1 MALSAQFLTGQIGGQ
16 YAFESV
22 SLPFNAR
29 LTALGGTQNNI
40 IDSDV
45 ILALQNPALSN
56 VEMNNQLS
64 INHNFHLAG
73 ISNGTVAFGKSMDTL
88 GVSFHA
94 AINYIDYGDFQA
106 SDNIGNVSGSFSAGE
121 LGLNIG
127 AGTQINE
134 RIRAGVNLKFLS
146 GNYESYNAFAVGM
159 DLGFHYQRPGSMSS
173 WALVLRNIGGELN
186 AVVDDKRSLP
196 LDLQLS
202 FSKRLE
208 HLPFRFTITG
218 HQLQQWYIRYDDPD
232 RDIQV
237 NLLGETQEISGFSRN
252 LDNLFRHLIFSGE
265 FLIGSREQFRMR
277 FAYNHLR
284 KQEMRLTDFR
294 SLAGFSFGL
303 GFNIKKIKFDYGVG
317 YYHLAG
323 ATNHLSLRLNMDRIF
338 NKI

>member
-1 MALSAQFLTGQIGGQ
+1 MALSAHYLTGQIGGQ

-73 ISNGTVAFGKSMDTL
+73 ISNGTVAFGKSMDSL

-121 LGLNIG
+121 LGLNVG
-127 AGTQINE
+127 AGKQINE